1 MKNQK
6 KKLTKTAEALTC
18 FDFFVREKRKQ
29 MNISKFDN
37 LILLLLHSFFF
48 VLSDG
53 KLKES
58 GQFIAVGKSLY
69 IKPPF
74 SIFLKYYY

>member
-37 LILLLLHSFFF
+37 FILLLLHSFFF
-48 VLSDG
+48 CSFGWETERKWSVHCSW
-53 KLKES
+53 K
-58 GQFIAVGKSLY
+58 V
-69 IKPPF
+69 
-74 SIFLKYYY
+74 SIH